1 MESHQDLPSAAED
14 AGSPAR
20 PPQNGKLDRIAVH
33 TQGLITDLR
42 EWIDL
47 RIDLAFI
54 ELEERVDDLR
64 NDLALGLTVAFLG
77 FFAVLFGLTT
87 VALGLGWLLGHA
99 FWGFLIVSAL
109 LLLIVVALRAARPAL
124 LPSSDLF
131 EKVRGRGD
139 RSGAS
144 EEEDRPSREASASIN
159 EDASSQETAPPS
171 S

>member
-1 MESHQDLPSAAED
+1 MEPHQDLPSADED

-20 PPQNGKLDRIAVH
+20 PPQNGKLDRIAAH

-47 RIDLAFI
+47 RIDLAVI

-64 NDLALGLTVAFLG
+64 NNLALGLTMAFLG
-77 FFAVLFGLTT
+77 FFALLFSLTT
-87 VALGLGWLLGHA
+87 LALGLGWLLGHA

-131 EKVRGRGD
+131 EKVRGRD
-139 RSGAS
+139 NSSAS
-144 EEEDRPSREASASIN
+144 EEENRPSREASASMN
-159 EDASSQETAPPS
+159 EDTSTQETVPPS